1 MMKALK
7 NIDFA
12 KRALIIINFL
22 AVLFYSS
29 VYLSATKYI
38 IDNGLSRSLLEEISV
53 IPSSPERIFWL
64 SNLFFAGLLLVIYI
78 RNQKFKK
85 GTTARDWFAIFE
97 VLLLLATFVAL
108 QFSYNGLILLVFMD
122 IFFSYTDFYTFR
134 EKKSWL
140 LFIVASFGA
149 LLLSNYDVLSLLIR
163 TPDLDVY
170 IGFFPAS
177 TRLVILF
184 IKNCLV
190 SLNIIIFII
199 SLVTYIVYSVTE
211 NHKIEEELLMASQAN
226 TRLKEYV
233 AVSEKITEDRE
244 RRRIAREIHDTIGH
258 ALTGISAGIDAV
270 IVLIDL
276 DPNNAKKQLTNV
288 SNVVREGIVD
298 VRRSLN
304 KMRPGALE
312 NRSLKDAIEKMLAE
326 YQELSH
332 LQIDLNYQWDNVDFD
347 KTKED
352 VIFRVIQESVTN
364 SLRHGRATEIKI
376 SMLNKDDYVLLIKD
390 NGVGSETI
398 QYGFGLTQMTERLA
412 IIGSCVQFSGEDGFA
427 TTIHIPKIKG
437 EEE

>member
-1 MMKALK
+1 MMRALK

-12 KRALIIINFL
+12 KRALMIINFL

-38 IDNGLSRSLLEEISV
+38 IDNGLSRSLLEKISV

-64 SNLFFAGLLLVIYI
+64 SNLFFAGLLLVIYV
-78 RNQKFKK
+78 RNRKFEK
-85 GTTARDWFAIFE
+85 GTTARDWFAILE

-140 LFIVASFGA
+140 FFIVASFGT
-149 LLLSNYDVLSLLIR
+149 LLLSNYDVLSLLVR
-163 TPDLDVY
+163 TPALDIY

-177 TRLVILF
+177 TRLIILF

-190 SLNIIIFII
+190 SLNIIVFII
-199 SLVTYIVYSVTE
+199 SLVTYIIYSVTE

-270 IVLIDL
+270 TVLIDIN
-276 DPNNAKKQLTNV
+276 PEHAKKQLNSV

-312 NRSLKDAIEKMLAE
+312 NRTLKDALEKMLAE

-332 LQIDLNYQWDNVDFD
+332 LKIILNYQWDNVDFD

-364 SLRHGRATEIKI
+364 SLRHGRATEVQI
-376 SMLNKDDYVLLIKD
+376 SMLNEKDYVLLIKD
-390 NGVGSETI
+390 NGTGSEKI

-412 IIGSCVQFSGEDGFA
+412 IIGGRVQFSGENGFV

>member
-1 MMKALK
+1 MKILK
-7 NIDFA
+7 NVEVA
-12 KRALIIINFL
+12 KRALLVINFM

-38 IDNGLSRSLLEEISV
+38 IENNFSRSLLEKINI

-64 SNLFFAGLLLVIYI
+64 SNLFFIGLLLVMYV
-78 RNQKFKK
+78 RNREFEKETK
-85 GTTARDWFAIFE
+85 ARDWLA
-97 VLLLLATFVAL
+97 VL
-108 QFSYNGLILLVFMD
+108 
-122 IFFSYTDFYTFR
+122 
-134 EKKSWL
+134 KKAWL
-140 LFIVASFGA
+140 LFIVASFGS
-149 LLLSNYDVLSLLIR
+149 LLLSNYDVLSLLVR

-170 IGFFPAS
+170 INFFPAS
-177 TRLVILF
+177 TRLVISF
-184 IKNCLV
+184 IKNGLV
-190 SLNIIIFII
+190 SLNMIVFII
-199 SLVTYIVYSVTE
+199 SLMTYIIYSVTE
-211 NHKIEEELLMASQAN
+211 NHKIEEELLMAAQAN

-270 IVLIDL
+270 TVLIDL
-276 DPNNAKKQLTNV
+276 DPEHAKKQLSSV

-312 NRSLKDAIEKMLAE
+312 NRTLKDALEKMLSE

-332 LQIDLNYQWDNVDFD
+332 LQIDLNYHWDNVDFD

-364 SLRHGRATEIKI
+364 SLRHGRATKIKI
-376 SMLNKDDYVLLIKD
+376 SMLSESDYVLLIKD
-390 NGVGSETI
+390 NGTGSENI
-398 QYGFGLTQMTERLA
+398 KYGFGLTQMTERLA
-412 IIGSCVQFSGEDGFA
+412 IIGGRVAFSGKDGFS
-427 TTIHIPKIKG
+427 TTIHIPKIQG
-437 EEE
+437 EEG

>member
-7 NIDFA
+7 NVELA
-12 KRALIIINFL
+12 KRALVIINLL
-22 AVLFYSS
+22 AVLFYST
-29 VYLSATKYI
+29 VYLVTTNYI
-38 IDNGLSRSLLEEISV
+38 IENGFSRSLLEKINV
-53 IPSSPERIFWL
+53 IPSSPELIFWL
-64 SNLFFAGLLLVIYI
+64 SNLFFLGLLAVIYV
-78 RNQKFKK
+78 RNRVFEKETK
-85 GTTARDWFAIFE
+85 ARDWLV
-97 VLLLLATFVAL
+97 VLEIILLFATFFAL
-108 QFSYNGLILLVFMD
+108 QLSYNGLILMVFMD

-140 LFIVASFGA
+140 LFILASFGA
-149 LLLSNYDVLSLLIR
+149 LLLSNYDVLSLLVR

-170 IGFFPAS
+170 INFFPAS
-177 TRLVILF
+177 TRLMVLF

-190 SLNIIIFII
+190 SLNMIVFII
-199 SLVTYIVYSVTE
+199 SLMIYIIYSVTE

-270 IVLIDL
+270 TVLIDL
-276 DPNNAKKQLTNV
+276 DPDHAKKQLKSV

-312 NRSLKDAIEKMLAE
+312 NRTLKDALEKMLDE

-332 LQIDLNYQWDNVDFD
+332 LQIDLNYHWDHVDFD

-364 SLRHGRATEIKI
+364 SLRHGRATKIKI
-376 SMLNKDDYVLLIKD
+376 SMLNQEDYVLLIKD
-390 NGVGSETI
+390 NGTGSEKIT
-398 QYGFGLTQMTERLA
+398 YGFGLTQMTERLA
-412 IIGSCVQFSGEDGFA
+412 IIGGQVAFSGKDGFA

>member
-1 MMKALK
+1 MMKILK
-7 NIDFA
+7 NVEVA
-12 KRALIIINFL
+12 KRALLVINFM

-38 IDNGLSRSLLEEISV
+38 IENNFSRSLLEKINI

-64 SNLFFAGLLLVIYI
+64 SNLFFIGLLLVMYV
-78 RNQKFKK
+78 RNREFEKETK
-85 GTTARDWFAIFE
+85 ARDWLA
-97 VLLLLATFVAL
+97 VLEIILLFATFFAL
-108 QFSYNGLILLVFMD
+108 QLSYNGLILMVFMD

-134 EKKSWL
+134 EKKAWL
-140 LFIVASFGA
+140 LFIVASFGS
-149 LLLSNYDVLSLLIR
+149 LLLSNYDVLSLLVR

-170 IGFFPAS
+170 INFFPAS
-177 TRLVILF
+177 TRLVISF
-184 IKNCLV
+184 IKNGLV
-190 SLNIIIFII
+190 SLNMIVFII
-199 SLVTYIVYSVTE
+199 SLMTYIIYSVTE
-211 NHKIEEELLMASQAN
+211 NHKIEEKLLMAAQAN

-270 IVLIDL
+270 TVLIDL
-276 DPNNAKKQLTNV
+276 DPEHAKKQLSSV

-304 KMRPGALE
+304 KMRPGDLE
-312 NRSLKDAIEKMLAE
+312 NRTLKDALEKMLSE

-332 LQIDLNYQWDNVDFD
+332 LQIDLNYHWDNVDFD

-364 SLRHGRATEIKI
+364 SLRHGRATKIKI
-376 SMLNKDDYVLLIKD
+376 SMLSESDYVLLIKD
-390 NGVGSETI
+390 NGTGSENI
-398 QYGFGLTQMTERLA
+398 KYGFGLTQMTERLA
-412 IIGSCVQFSGEDGFA
+412 IIGGRVAFSGKDGFS
-427 TTIHIPKIKG
+427 TTIHIPKIQG
-437 EEE
+437 EEG